1 MLYFIIVGIWY
12 CLFYSNCYFGK
23 NSYRSILILTLVS
36 EGNIDIYNGI
46 KKLYSPTLLKE
57 IKDIEEWLGELQIW
71 QCVTDS
77 GKKTQGPVVYLS
89 LTGKIRKSWNDILK
103 RDLNKDDG
111 FIRYSYMKN
120 QILVMQKI

>member
-1 MLYFIIVGIWY
+1 M
-12 CLFYSNCYFGK
+12 
-23 NSYRSILILTLVS
+23 S

-89 LTGKIRKSWNDILK
+89 LTGKIRKS
-103 RDLNKDDG
+103 
-111 FIRYSYMKN
+111 
-120 QILVMQKI
+120 